1 MTEEKQNIAIYK
13 LLGYKPVKSWK
24 FYHDKEKTRAS
35 LGFRTKRDALE
46 RMEREKNSW
55 PHTQFPQEYEF
66 SEPEEYEDWSYCPQ
80 VDLDLLHKV
89 EKTLLPE
96 RLRTYTE
103 LCESDNFAFG
113 KELDLWNKYQLKVV
127 EIIAENLGGW
137 NDHFLNGMALS
148 INATIKQ
155 RREALLKTL
164 NLWEE

>member
-46 RMEREKNSW
+46 WIEREKNSW
-55 PHTQFPQEYEF
+55 PYTQFPQEYEF

-80 VDLDLLHKV
+80 VDLDLLN
-89 EKTLLPE
+89 
-96 RLRTYTE
+96 RIE
-103 LCESDNFAFG
+103 L
-113 KELDLWNKYQLKVV
+113 
-127 EIIAENLGGW
+127 EIIPQTHRIQYALTPEFISKGRK
-137 NDHFLNGMALS
+137 NDLNNFGFDPFICHTAK
-148 INATIKQ
+148 IKH
-155 RREALLKTL
+155 RRESILKTL